1 MVPQNFKDFILEL
14 QQKKPVAWQQA
25 QSFYLRVVIPQ
36 VKLLR

>member
-1 MVPQNFKDFILEL
+1 MYPVSHFEK
-14 QQKKPVAWQQA
+14 QKKPVAVLQA